1 MRLSYETGNFYASL
15 LGRYVGAFYTDNFRD
30 EANKNDAYT
39 VVNADASYTFRNV
52 LGLQSVRIR
61 AQVNNVLNAL
71 YSAGGNGREFFPAA
85 ERNFYF
91 AVELGL

>member
-1 MRLSYETGNFYASL
+1 VGDFYVSA
-15 LGRYVGAFYTDNFRD
+15 LGRHVGAFYTDNFKN

-39 VVNADASYTFRNV
+39 VVNADVSYTFRRL
-52 LGLQSVRIR
+52 LGLQSLRVR

-85 ERNFYF
+85 ERNFYV
-91 AVELGL
+91 AIELAL